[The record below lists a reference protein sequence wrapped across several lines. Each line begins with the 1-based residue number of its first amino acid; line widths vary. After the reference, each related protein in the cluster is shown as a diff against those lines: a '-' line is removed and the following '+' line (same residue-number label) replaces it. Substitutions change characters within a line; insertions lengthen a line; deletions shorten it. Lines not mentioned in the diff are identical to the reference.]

1 MRTSALCLALSAAAL
16 LACGA
21 TYAKT
26 SIDIGKPVC
35 SHYDDPAKHSA
46 SPADAAASSPATP
59 AGNGVAATSAPAP
72 GPMPHSASGGDSVS
86 RPRTAPHWQTFLPG
100 MFR

>member
-1 MRTSALCLALSAAAL
+1 MRTSVLCLALTAAAL

-21 TYAKT
+21 AYAKT

-35 SHYDDPAKHSA
+35 SHYDEPAKQSA
-46 SPADAAASSPATP
+46 SPAVEAASSPATP
-59 AGNGVAATSAPAP
+59 TGNGVATTAPTP
-72 GPMPHSASGGDSVS
+72 GPMPRSSSGGDSVS